1 MSARTTP
8 TAVVRGAVSG
18 VVARLGGRGIAVAL
32 LLGIGV
38 RAIRLAMKWNVGLLF
53 NDSYYYSA
61 QATQLAHGVFFHEV
75 FTTQQGAEHGPLTP
89 VVLALV
95 SWMHSPVAWQRL
107 GTAVFGAVT
116 VPLIGLL
123 GKRVGGARVGVTAAV
138 IAALYPNLWAN
149 DALVMSESLAALL
162 MTIALLCLVAW
173 VDAPSTRRLVAVGVA
188 LGLCALTR
196 SELAL
201 AVPFVALLV
210 VLVRRR
216 QTRRWWSAVVMLG
229 VSFAAPIAPW
239 VVFNAARFERPVL
252 LTTNEGPALLGTN
265 CDEVYYGPNVG
276 DWSFF
281 CVVQGTPD
289 RPYADT
295 SVRSEVQ
302 RSVGLHYARSH
313 LRRVPVVVATRVARL
328 FDLYGLRNLVF
339 QDVGEER
346 QAWVSWAGI
355 VCFWV
360 LAPLAALGLRR
371 VARRHLAVL
380 LIPVAA
386 AVLTSMMLYGAHRM
400 RIGAEPVVVVGAAMA
415 LTEWWQRA
423 RAGIITRR

>member
-1 MSARTTP
+1 MSERTTP
-8 TAVVRGAVSG
+8 TAVVRRAMSGAI
-18 VVARLGGRGIAVAL
+18 ARLGGRGIAVAL
-32 LLGIGV
+32 LLGIAVRGV
-38 RAIRLAMKWNVGLLF
+38 RLAMKWDVGLLF

-61 QATQLAHGVFFHEV
+61 QAAQLAHGVFFHEV

-95 SWMHSPVAWQRL
+95 SWMHSPVPWQRL
-107 GTAVFGAVT
+107 GTAVLGALT
-116 VPLIGLL
+116 VPLVGLL
-123 GKRVGGARVGVTAAV
+123 GKRVGGVGVGVTAAV

-162 MTIALLCLVAW
+162 VTIALLCLVAW
-173 VDAPSTRRLVAVGVA
+173 VDEPSARRLVSVGVT

-201 AVPFVALLV
+201 AVPFVALIV
-210 VLVRRR
+210 VVVRRR
-216 QTRRWWSAVVMLG
+216 GSRRWWPAVALLG
-229 VSFAAPIAPW
+229 VSFAAPLTPW

-265 CDEVYYGPNVG
+265 CDEVYYGPNIG
-276 DWSFF
+276 AWSIF
-281 CVVQGTPD
+281 CVVHGTPD

-295 SVRSEVQ
+295 SVRSAVQ
-302 RSVGLHYARSH
+302 RSAGLHYVRTH
-313 LRRVPVVVATRVARL
+313 LRRVPVVVTARVARL
-328 FDLYGLRNLVF
+328 FDVYGLHNLVF

-346 QAWVSWAGI
+346 QAWLSWSGI

-360 LAPLAALGLRR
+360 LAPLAAIGLRR
-371 VARRHLAVL
+371 VTRRHRAVL
-380 LIPVAA
+380 LVPVAA

-400 RIGAEPVVVVGAAMA
+400 RIGAEPVVVVGAAVVLA
-415 LTEWWQRA
+415 EWW
-423 RAGIITRR
+423 RRGRDRIVDHR